1 MNNPILGL
9 IDDAPIVADDRKL
22 LYEPPNDTGNARRL
36 IARHGHDMLFV
47 DDIGWHVW
55 DGRRFQGGKFGE
67 AEATTRAQMTAEAI
81 AIEAKLIGDELR
93 RLEDERTEEAAER
106 RMILMDR
113 GEKHSKFC
121 VASGNA
127 PRVKAMLEMAVPK
140 KRITPQSL
148 DRDPLKFNCENGTL
162 LLQPR
167 EEAGEPAQLAPHA
180 RRDRLSK
187 LAGVAHDPEAK
198 CPIFDGFL
206 KEIMPDEE
214 VRHFLQVFFG
224 YCLTGDI
231 GEQMIVICY
240 GTGANGKSTLLDA
253 IKFVMGE
260 YAVTLP
266 IETFLAD
273 DRKRGGDATPD
284 IARLPGSRLVLA
296 SEPETSARI
305 SESVVKTITGG
316 EMMTARRLFKDQ
328 FEFLPAFKLVISVN
342 RKPTVR
348 GQDEGIWRRL
358 GLVPFTVTI
367 PKAKRDKRMMAKLRE
382 EAAGIFNW
390 MFEGFLEWQERGLP
404 HVAAIEAARD
414 EYRAESDPIGEFLRD
429 RTVRKPG
436 ATCSATSLYQD
447 YVAWFVRNF
456 GDKSRAATIQVFGRA
471 MTDRGYHREKIGV
484 YFYRDIEL
492 LPKPAEEEP
501 PAADPSQYG
510 ADESRGESSN
520 VDD

>member
-1 MNNPILGL
+1 VNNPILGL

-55 DGRRFQGGKFGE
+55 DAKRFQGGKFGE

-81 AIEAKLIGDELR
+81 TIEARLIADELR
-93 RLEDERTEEAAER
+93 RSEDERSEAATEKR
-106 RMILMDR
+106 ALLMDR
-113 GEKHSKFC
+113 AEKHSKFG

-140 KRITPQSL
+140 KRVPPQTL
-148 DRDPLKFNCENGTL
+148 DQDPRKFNCQNGTL

-167 EEAGEPAQLAPHA
+167 EEAGAPAVLAPHA
-180 RRDRLSK
+180 RRDRISK
-187 LAGVAHDPEAK
+187 LAGAMHDPEAQ
-198 CPIFDGFL
+198 CPVFMSFL
-206 KEIMPDEE
+206 EKIMPDQD

-253 IKFVMGE
+253 IKYVMGE

-284 IARLPGSRLVLA
+284 IARLPGARLVLA

-316 EMMTARRLFKDQ
+316 EMMTARKLFKDQ
-328 FEFLPAFKLVISVN
+328 FEFMPAFKLVISVN

-367 PKAKRDKRMMAKLRE
+367 PKPERDKRMMAKLRA

-436 ATCSATSLYQD
+436 ATVTAKALFDD
-447 YVAWFVRNF
+447 YVAWCVRNF
-456 GDKSRAATIQVFGRA
+456 GDKSKAASIHIFGRA
-471 MTDRGYHREKIGV
+471 LGDRGYHKEKTGV
-484 YFYRDIEL
+484 YYYQDLEL
-492 LPKPAEEEP
+492 LPKPVEEGEAPVPDPDAYGAEER
-501 PAADPSQYG
+501 PA
-510 ADESRGESSN
+510 E
-520 VDD
+520 